1 MNTYIKL
8 AWRNLWRN
16 KRRTMI
22 TTASIVFS
30 VFFACLM
37 RSVQEGSYDSMIDN
51 MVKFYSGYLQVQD
64 TAYWEEKTLENTIEY
79 DSSLTRKILKIDD
92 VLLVT
97 PRLESFAL
105 SAFKENSKPVFVMGI
120 SPEKED
126 RIIGLSEKTKK
137 GKFLSEGDN
146 GALIAEGLSRFLKID
161 VDDTLVMISQG
172 YHGVSAAGKFEVR
185 GIFKH
190 PNPEF
195 NNNMVF
201 LSLSSA
207 QDFYSAYGRYTS
219 EVVMVEDHYE
229 VEHVNNEIERILP
242 ESKRVMTWQE
252 MNPEMLSMIEG
263 DRAGGIIML
272 WILYLVIG
280 FGIFGTVLM
289 MVNERKREFGV
300 ISAVGM
306 RKYKINIMLLAEI
319 LMLGVLGAALG
330 LILTTP
336 VIWYF
341 YENPLPLPQDMAEA
355 MQEYGVEPFMYVS
368 IRAELFIRQAI
379 TIFVLSTIIAGIMM
393 INVVRMDMVKAL
405 RG

>member
-30 VFFACLM
+30 VFFASLM

-79 DSSLTRKILKIDD
+79 DSSLTQKISQIND

-97 PRLESFAL
+97 SRLESFAL

-120 SPEKED
+120 SPGKED
-126 RIIGLSEKTKK
+126 RIIKLSEKTKK
-137 GKFLSEGDN
+137 GKFLSEKDD
-146 GALIAEGLSRFLKID
+146 GALIAEGLSRFLKIN
-161 VDDTLVMISQG
+161 VGDTLVMISQG
-172 YHGVSAAGKFEVR
+172 YHGVSAAGKFAVR

-201 LSLSSA
+201 LSLAKA
-207 QDFYSAYGRYTS
+207 QEFYSAYGRYTS
-219 EVVMVEDHYE
+219 ELVMVEDHYE
-229 VEHVNNEIERILP
+229 VDHVERAVENLLP
-242 ESKRVMTWQE
+242 PDKRVMTWEE
-252 MNPEMLSMIEG
+252 MSPEMASMIEG
-263 DRAGGIIML
+263 DRAGGIVML

-306 RKYKINIMLLAEI
+306 RKYKINVMLFAEI
-319 LMLGVLGAALG
+319 FMLGILGAIMG

-336 VIWYF
+336 VVWYF
-341 YENPLPLPQDMAEA
+341 YENPLPLPQEMAEA
-355 MQEYGVEPFMYVS
+355 MAEYGVEPFMYVS
-368 IRAELFIRQAI
+368 IRAELFIRQAV
-379 TIFVLSTIIAGIMM
+379 TVFVLSGIVAIIIMFNM
-393 INVVRMDMVKAL
+393 ARMDMVKAL

>member
-1 MNTYIKL
+1 
-8 AWRNLWRN
+8 
-16 KRRTMI
+16 MI

-30 VFFACLM
+30 VFFASLM

-79 DSSLTRKILKIDD
+79 DSSLTEKISQIND

-97 PRLESFAL
+97 SRLESFAL

-120 SPEKED
+120 SPGKED
-126 RIIGLSEKTKK
+126 RIIKLSEKTKK
-137 GKFLSEGDN
+137 GKFLSEKDD

-161 VDDTLVMISQG
+161 VGDTLVMISQG
-172 YHGVSAAGKFEVR
+172 YHGVSAAGKFAVR

-201 LSLSSA
+201 LSLAKA
-207 QDFYSAYGRYTS
+207 QEFYSAYGRYTS

-229 VEHVNNEIERILP
+229 VDHVERAVENLLP
-242 ESKRVMTWQE
+242 PDKRVMTWEE
-252 MNPEMLSMIEG
+252 MSPEMASMIEG
-263 DRAGGIIML
+263 DRAGGIVML

-306 RKYKINIMLLAEI
+306 RKYKINVMLFAEI
-319 LMLGVLGAALG
+319 FMLGILGAIMG

-336 VIWYF
+336 VVWYF
-341 YENPLPLPQDMAEA
+341 YENPLPLPQEMAEA
-355 MQEYGVEPFMYVS
+355 MAEYGVEPFMYVS
-368 IRAELFIRQAI
+368 TRAELFIRQAV
-379 TIFVLSTIIAGIMM
+379 TVFVLSGIVAIIMM
-393 INVVRMDMVKAL
+393 FNMARMDMVKAL